1 MLRPHQIRWASTS
14 SHSFPFPSHSY
25 PTPWQIF
32 HLSPGASQKDIKAR
46 YYELVRVHHPDSAQ
60 CRNLAPEVRH
70 ARFQSIS
77 HAYDA
82 LRGRRSPEAA
92 ASDPFRQELER
103 RRRQRHFD
111 TAAHPRRDF
120 EAQGADDRWKDRL
133 IIAVGLV
140 SLAVGLGPAL
150 IFGGPSDQQHRS
162 AAANLAQARAE
173 AREFG
178 EQRRLE
184 IKRRVREHREQAA
197 LQDSE
202 QSSDSDK

>member
-1 MLRPHQIRWASTS
+1 M
-14 SHSFPFPSHSY
+14 
-25 PTPWQIF
+25 
-32 HLSPGASQKDIKAR
+32 
-46 YYELVRVHHPDSAQ
+46 HHPDSAQ

-103 RRRQRHFD
+103 RRRQQHFD

-120 EAQGADDRWKDRL
+120 EAQGADDRWKDQL

-140 SLAVGLGPAL
+140 VRPSPLRPCVLLTRGAQSLAVGLGPAL
-150 IFGGPSDQQHRS
+150 IFGGPSDQHHRS

-173 AREFG
+173 ARELG

-202 QSSDSDK
+202 QSSDSGK